1 MECLKAWR
9 CGDGA
14 GEIDAPRRSASSP
27 WLLLRR
33 LSGAG
38 EPLHRGE
45 RAIDI
50 CRWRKAADR
59 RCNNAVRRDDKGRAF
74 RKTVADFDTARVLE
88 AMFLGINLKVI
99 GVRDLAIRVGRN
111 RNLSGAVQRVRG
123 KRVQMVDI
131 VQRHADHRRTR
142 SLKLFHLHSELMG
155 LDIAALGESRRIKV
169 HDDRPVA
176 PRIREREGEGLSGER
191 CLSREFGSRVTLL
204 QGRKCGQGDSRCQ
217 ENSNYRA
224 FHVNTPTTASDHR
237 RRRVCVAP
245 ASNRTPACGRGSVY
259 GSSASVATLYSSSCT
274 KSAALL

>member
-14 GEIDAPRRSASSP
+14 GEMDAPRRSASSP

-74 RKTVADFDTARVLE
+74 RKTVADFDAARVLE
-88 AMFLGINLKVI
+88 A
-99 GVRDLAIRVGRN
+99 
-111 RNLSGAVQRVRG
+111 
-123 KRVQMVDI
+123 I

-217 ENSNYRA
+217 ENVNYRA
-224 FHVNTPTTASDHR
+224 FHVNTPTTVSDHR